1 MTSEAS
7 DASVGRAH
15 RVGTSPPG
23 PKGQFLLGSLVPLA
37 RDAFGFLRHCAQE
50 YGDMVS
56 LRLVGWPAIFL
67 NSPAA
72 LEEMLIKQHDKFIKH
87 RFYWRH
93 VRGVFG
99 QGLFLSEGAFWHRQ
113 RRLAAPAFTPRRV
126 ASYAENMV
134 RHVEGMATGWKPGE
148 RRDLHADMMALTLII
163 ACDTFFRV
171 ELKSDVA
178 EIGRAV
184 NAIADEMALRRRRL
198 FAIPDWVPLAR
209 HRRYRRAIRTIE
221 RMVYA
226 IIRERQRDGRD
237 RGDLLSVLVSARDE
251 AGRPMPDRQLRDE
264 VVTLLLAGQETTAL
278 VLTWMFYLL
287 GTHPEADAR
296 LAAELESV
304 LNGRAPA
311 AEDLPKLPYA
321 EHVALEAMRLYPP
334 VWVFGREA
342 TADCVIGGYPVPAGT
357 TLLISPWVTH
367 RDPRLYDDPLAF
379 QPERWENGLA
389 RKLPRLAYF
398 PFSGGPRVCLG
409 AQFAMQELTL
419 VLAGVAQRYRLKV
432 MNKEP
437 IEPSPS
443 ITLRPKQTIW
453 VEPEMRQ

>member
-1 MTSEAS
+1 
-7 DASVGRAH
+7 
-15 RVGTSPPG
+15 
-23 PKGQFLLGSLVPLA
+23 
-37 RDAFGFLRHCAQE
+37 
-50 YGDMVS
+50 MVS
-56 LRLVGWPAIFL
+56 LRLAGWPTIFL

-72 LEEMLIKQHDKFIKH
+72 IEEMLIRQHDKFTKH

-99 QGLFLSEGAFWHRQ
+99 QGLFLSEGAFWQRQ

-126 ASYAENMV
+126 ASYGESMV
-134 RHVEGMATGWKPGE
+134 RHAGRMLAEWKPGE
-148 RRDLHADMMALTLII
+148 RRDLHADMMALTLMI

-171 ELKSDVA
+171 ELKSDIT
-178 EIGRAV
+178 EIGQAV
-184 NAIADEMALRRRRL
+184 NAIADEMALRRKRL

-226 IIRERQRDGRD
+226 IIRERQRDEGD

-251 AGRPMPDRQLRDE
+251 AGRPMSDRQLRDE

-296 LAAELESV
+296 LAEELQRV
-304 LNGRAPA
+304 LAGRAPT
-311 AEDLPKLPYA
+311 AEDLPNLRFA
-321 EHVALEAMRLYPP
+321 EYVALETMRLYPP

-342 TADCVIGGYPVPAGT
+342 VADCVIGGYPIAAGT

-367 RDPRLYDDPLAF
+367 RDPRLYAEPMSF
-379 QPERWENGLA
+379 RPERWANDFA
-389 RKLPRLAYF
+389 RSLPRLAYF

-419 VLAGVAQRYRLKV
+419 ALATVAQHYRLRV
-432 MNKEP
+432 ANAEP

-443 ITLRPKQTIW
+443 ITLRPRTTIW
-453 VEPEMRQ
+453 VEPLPRKTT